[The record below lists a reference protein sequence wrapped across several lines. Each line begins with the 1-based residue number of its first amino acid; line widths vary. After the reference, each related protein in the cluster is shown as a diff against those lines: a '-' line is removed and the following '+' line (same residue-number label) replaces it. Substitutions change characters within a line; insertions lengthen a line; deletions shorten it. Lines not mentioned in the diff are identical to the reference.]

1 MGRDVTEL
9 KKTEKLL
16 RKSEKL
22 AVVGQLTAGIAHE
35 IRNPLTALKGFLT
48 LLQPDISEQNKWYID
63 VMLSEISQMES
74 ITSQFMA
81 MSKPQVLSIH
91 SHQIQSLIEEVVTF
105 ILPTAIMHS
114 THIIMDHLS
123 TMPEI
128 QCDGNQL
135 KQVFIN
141 VLKNAIEAMPRG
153 GNIFIQT
160 KQVDENFILIRII
173 DEGCGIPEDRIS
185 RLGEPFYSLKEK
197 GTGLGLM
204 MCYKIIEEHYGKL
217 QISSELNK
225 GTTVDI
231 RLPISPLPNNNE
243 MEKE

>member
-1 MGRDVTEL
+1 
-9 KKTEKLL
+9 
-16 RKSEKL
+16 
-22 AVVGQLTAGIAHE
+22 
-35 IRNPLTALKGFLT
+35 
-48 LLQPDISEQNKWYID
+48 
-63 VMLSEISQMES
+63 MLSEISQMES

-91 SHQIQSLIEEVVTF
+91 TCNVQTLIEEVVTF

-114 THIIMDHLS
+114 VHIIMDHFDYIS
-123 TMPEI
+123 DI

-135 KQVFIN
+135 KQVLIN
-141 VLKNAIEAMPRG
+141 ILKNAIEAMPDG

-160 KQVDENFILIRII
+160 TSLENDFVSIRIM
-173 DEGCGIPEDRIS
+173 DEGCGIPEERMA

-204 MCYKIIEEHYGKL
+204 MCYKIIQEHHGKL
-217 QISSELNK
+217 FISSELNI

-231 RLPISPLPNNNE
+231 QLPIATAQPVTNS
-243 MEKE
+243 